1 MTIHNPSGGVMTG
14 CPRNGFTLIELMIA
28 VAIIAILSAIAYP
41 SFVEQINKSRRS
53 EGKSGILQTASLQ
66 ERFYT
71 LNNTYSTTLAAS
83 STHYTIT
90 VTNPV
95 ADAYVITAVPL
106 FSDSKCGTLTYDQLG
121 TQSRSGSA
129 DLAYC
134 W

>member
-1 MTIHNPSGGVMTG
+1 MLTDNPSGGTMRELT
-14 CPRNGFTLIELMIA
+14 RNGFTLVELMIVVA
-28 VAIIAILSAIAYP
+28 VVAILTAIAYP
-41 SFVEQINKSRRS
+41 SYVEQVNKSRRS

-95 ADAYVITAVPL
+95 ADAYLITAVPL
-106 FSDSKCGTLTYDQLG
+106 FTDSKCGTLTYDQLG